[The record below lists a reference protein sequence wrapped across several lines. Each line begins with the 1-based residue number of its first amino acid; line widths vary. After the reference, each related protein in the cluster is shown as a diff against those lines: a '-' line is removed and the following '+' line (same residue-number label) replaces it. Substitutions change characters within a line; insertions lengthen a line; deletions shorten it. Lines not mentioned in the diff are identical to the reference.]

1 MKVQKPTFEEAIN
14 FSMVWCNAWQDG
26 ELSDEVLADKIGE
39 LLKTSQGA
47 RGFLAIGLASDCP
60 LMDRLPDSII
70 FQLRAAGDLIV
81 DLVARNLAMSTAMSI
96 NHIRNKDDSQRDSSL
111 RVSDRCIELLKV
123 LDPNK
128 VKIRLET
135 LIDGIESKGPDVDF
149 LKKWGYDKEQKIAI
163 ASKVN
168 SIGGKNYKGG

>member
-1 MKVQKPTFEEAIN
+1 MKIQKPTFEEAIN

-26 ELSDEVLADKIGE
+26 ELSDEVFADRIGE
-39 LLKTSQGA
+39 LIKTSQGA

-60 LMDRLPDSII
+60 LMDRLPEPLI
-70 FQLRAAGDLIV
+70 FQLQAAGDLIV
-81 DLVARNLAMSTAMSI
+81 DLTSRNLAMSTAMSI
-96 NHIRNKDDSQRDSSL
+96 SHKRNKDEPQRASSI

-135 LIDGIESKGPDVDF
+135 LIDGTESKGPDVDF
-149 LKKWGYDKEQKIAI
+149 LKKWGYDKEQKVAI
-163 ASKVN
+163 ALKIK
-168 SIGGKNYKGG
+168 SIGSEK